1 MTMRKFAHV
10 LIGMLSAFVCMPT
23 FAMDLSL
30 DTAVDKILAE
40 SNDIKKADANIKK
53 AKASLDAANANRWFK
68 LEGSAT
74 YMNMVDV
81 ARPFSGSAN
90 INLPPQLGG
99 LLASMNGGDPSNPV
113 TEIEMPDNIFMAGL
127 TFTQPIYTFGKIG
140 NAVESVRSAIKMSE
154 SSREMVRREV
164 KYSAVDLYWTAKMT
178 DEIVKLSEQD
188 LKSARDARRNLTSV
202 GRASRGNL
210 VKIES
215 DIATKE
221 IQLSDAKFNRDTA
234 HRMLKILAGI
244 DVAEELNLTTEFP
257 NSFAEMGAKKL
268 TSTPEWDILN
278 QQIRMYEKSARSKRD
293 ASLPTL
299 AATASYNYTS
309 VANAADEL
317 FDKKGNQSAY
327 WGLAL
332 QMPIFSGGVNRAN
345 ATVDAMNAEAARQDL
360 DKSKKITTE
369 KYNTAIQQYN
379 HLREN
384 LGTLQ
389 NARDLAARAYDFSRQ
404 RFIAGQTSA
413 IELAEVSSG
422 LYQLDMALLNSK
434 YKILMAAESVKKLG
448 D

>member
-1 MTMRKFAHV
+1 MRKFAHV
-10 LIGMLSAFVCMPT
+10 LFAVSAMVFCLPLN
-23 FAMDLSL
+23 AMDLSL
-30 DTAVDKILAE
+30 DDAVSKILTE
-40 SNDIKKADANIKK
+40 SQDIKKADANIKK
-53 AKASLDAANANRWFK
+53 AKASLDAANSNRWMQI
-68 LEGSAT
+68 EGSAS

-81 ARPFSGSAN
+81 ARPFSSSMN
-90 INLPPQLGG
+90 MQLPPQLGG
-99 LLASMNGGDPSNPV
+99 LVGQLMNAGEPV
-113 TEIEMPDNIFMAGL
+113 TEIEMPDNIFMAGV

-178 DEIVKLSEQD
+178 DEIVKLSEKD
-188 LKSARDARRNLTSV
+188 LRAARDARRNLTSA

-221 IQLSDAKFNRDTA
+221 INLSDAKFNRDTA

-244 DVAEELNLTTEFP
+244 DVDTEINLTTEFP
-257 NSFAEMGAKKL
+257 DSFADLNAGKL
-268 TSTPEWDILN
+268 TNTPEWDILN

-293 ASLPTL
+293 GALPTL
-299 AATASYNYTS
+299 AATASYNYSSIGNS
-309 VANAADEL
+309 VEEL

-332 QMPIFSGGVNRAN
+332 QMPIFTGGVNRAN
-345 ATVDAMNAEAARQDL
+345 ATVEAMNAEAARQDL

-369 KYNTAIQQYN
+369 KYYTAIQQYN
-379 HLREN
+379 HLRGN
-384 LGTLQ
+384 LSTLK
-389 NARDLAARAYDFSRQ
+389 NARDLAAKAYDFSRQ
-404 RFIAGQTSA
+404 RFIAGQTTA
-413 IELAEVSSG
+413 IELADVSSG

-448 D
+448 E

>member
-1 MTMRKFAHV
+1 MRKYTHV
-10 LIGMLSAFVCMPT
+10 LFAIFAAVFCSPL

-30 DTAVDKILAE
+30 DDAVSKILAE
-40 SNDIKKADANIKK
+40 SQDIKKAEANIKK
-53 AKASLDAANANRWFK
+53 AKASLDVANSNRW
-68 LEGSAT
+68 LQIEGTAT

-81 ARPFSGSAN
+81 ARPFSGSMN
-90 INLPPQLGG
+90 VDLPPQLGG
-99 LLASMNGGDPSNPV
+99 ILAQMYHQSEPV
-113 TEIEMPDNIFMAGL
+113 EKLEMPDNVFMAGL

-154 SSREMVRREV
+154 SSKEMVRREV

-178 DEIVKLSEQD
+178 DEIVKLAEQD
-188 LKSARDARRNLTSV
+188 LKSARDARRNLTSA

-221 IQLSDAKFNRDTA
+221 INLSDAKFNRDTA
-234 HRMLKILAGI
+234 HRMLKILSGI
-244 DVAEELNLTTEFP
+244 DVDEELNLTTEFP
-257 NSFAEMGAKKL
+257 NSFAEMNAKKL

-293 ASLPTL
+293 GALPTL
-299 AATASYNYTS
+299 AATASYNYTAM
-309 VANAADEL
+309 ANSADEL

-332 QMPIFSGGVNRAN
+332 QVPILSGGINRAN
-345 ATVDAMNAEAARQDL
+345 ATVEAMNAEAARQDL

-369 KYNTAIQQYN
+369 KYDNAIKQYN

-384 LGTLQ
+384 LATLQ
-389 NARDLAARAYDFSRQ
+389 NARDLAAKAYEFSRQ

-413 IELAEVSSG
+413 IELADVSSG

-434 YKILMAAESVKKLG
+434 YKILMSAESVKKLG
-448 D
+448 E

>member
-1 MTMRKFAHV
+1 MRKFAHV
-10 LIGMLSAFVCMPT
+10 LVAVSAMVFCLPAN
-23 FAMDLSL
+23 AMDLSL
-30 DTAVDKILAE
+30 DEAVQKILAE
-40 SNDIKKADANIKK
+40 SQDIKKADANIKK
-53 AKASLDAANANRWFK
+53 AKASLDAANSNRWMQI
-68 LEGSAT
+68 EGSAS

-81 ARPFSGSAN
+81 ARPFSGSMN
-90 INLPPQLGG
+90 MQLPPQLGG
-99 LLASMNGGDPSNPV
+99 LVGQLMNADEPV
-113 TEIEMPDNIFMAGL
+113 TEITMPDNIFMAGL

-188 LKSARDARRNLTSV
+188 LRAARDARRNLTSA

-221 IQLSDAKFNRDTA
+221 INLSDAKFNRDTA

-244 DVAEELNLTTEFP
+244 DVDTEINLTTEFP
-257 NSFAEMGAKKL
+257 DSFADLNAGKL
-268 TSTPEWDILN
+268 TNTPEWDILN

-293 ASLPTL
+293 GALPTL
-299 AATASYNYTS
+299 AATASYSYSSIGNS
-309 VANAADEL
+309 VDDL

-327 WGLAL
+327 WGLAF
-332 QMPIFSGGVNRAN
+332 QMPIFTGGVNRAN
-345 ATVDAMNAEAARQDL
+345 ATVEAMNAEAARQDL

-369 KYNTAIQQYN
+369 KYYTAIQQYN
-379 HLREN
+379 HLRGN
-384 LGTLQ
+384 LSTLK
-389 NARDLAARAYDFSRQ
+389 NARDLAAKAYDFSRQ
-404 RFIAGQTSA
+404 RFVAGQTTA
-413 IELAEVSSG
+413 IELADVSSG

-448 D
+448 E

>member
-1 MTMRKFAHV
+1 MKMRMFTHMAFMI
-10 LIGMLSAFVCMPT
+10 LAAFVSPA

-30 DTAVDKILAE
+30 DAAVDKILAE
-40 SNDIKKADANIKK
+40 SQDMKKADANIKK
-53 AKASLDAANANRWFK
+53 AEASLDAANANRWFS
-68 LEGSAT
+68 LEGTAT

-81 ARPFSGSAN
+81 ERPFSGSMN
-90 INLPPQLGG
+90 VNLPPQLGG
-99 LLASMNGGDPSNPV
+99 TVAHMLTGSATPPITKL
-113 TEIEMPDNIFMAGL
+113 EMPDNIFMAGL

-154 SSREMVRREV
+154 TSKEMVRREV
-164 KYSAVDLYWTAKMT
+164 RYSAVDLYWTAKMT
-178 DEIVKLSEQD
+178 DEIVRLAEQD
-188 LKSARDARRNLTSV
+188 LKSARDARRNLTSA

-221 IQLSDAKFNRDTA
+221 INLSDAKFNRDTA

-244 DVAEELNLTTEFP
+244 DADEELNLTTEFP
-257 NSFAEMGAKKL
+257 DKFDDLNAGKL
-268 TSTPEWDILN
+268 TNTPEWDILN

-293 ASLPTL
+293 GALPTL

-309 VANAADEL
+309 IANSADEL

-332 QMPIFSGGVNRAN
+332 QVPIFSGGINRAN

-360 DKSKKITTE
+360 DKSKKLTTE
-369 KYNTAIQQYN
+369 KYNTAIQQYD
-379 HLREN
+379 HLRGN
-384 LGTLQ
+384 LATLQ
-389 NARDLAARAYDFSRQ
+389 NARDLAAKAYDFSRQ

-413 IELAEVSSG
+413 IELADVSSG

-448 D
+448 E

>member
-1 MTMRKFAHV
+1 MRKFCGV
-10 LIGMLSAFVCMPT
+10 LFAVVAAVIGMPA

-30 DTAVDKILAE
+30 DDAVEKILAE
-40 SNDIKKADANIKK
+40 SQDMKKADANIKK
-53 AKASLDAANANRWFK
+53 AQASLDAANANRWFK
-68 LEGSAT
+68 LEGSAS
-74 YMNMVDV
+74 YMNLVDV
-81 ARPFSGSAN
+81 SDPFSGKMSMN
-90 INLPPQLGG
+90 VPPQLGG
-99 LLASMNGGDPSNPV
+99 IIAGLMQSPTPV
-113 TEIEMPDNIFMAGL
+113 TQVEMPDNIFMAGVK
-127 TFTQPIYTFGKIG
+127 FTQPIYTFGKIG

-154 SSREMVRREV
+154 VSKEMVRREV

-178 DEIVKLSEQD
+178 DEIVKISEQD
-188 LKSARDARRNLTSV
+188 LKSAQNARRNLNSA
-202 GRASRGNL
+202 GRANRSNL

-221 IQLSDAKFNRDTA
+221 INLSDAKFNRDTA

-244 DVAEELNLTTEFP
+244 DVDAELNLTTEFP
-257 NSFAEMGAKKL
+257 REFADLDAKKL
-268 TSTPEWDILN
+268 TSTPEWEILN

-293 ASLPTL
+293 GALPTL
-299 AATASYNYTS
+299 AAMAEYDYMSI
-309 VANAADEL
+309 ANSSGDL
-317 FDKKGNQSAY
+317 FDKKGEQSAY

-332 QMPIFSGGVNRAN
+332 QVPIFSGGINRAN
-345 ATVDAMNAEAARQDL
+345 ATIDAMNAEAARQDL

-379 HLREN
+379 HLRGN
-384 LGTLQ
+384 LATLQ
-389 NARDLAARAYDFSRQ
+389 NARDLAARAYGFSQQ

-434 YKILMAAESVKKLG
+434 YKILMAAESVKKIG